1 MVGHIR
7 DLALRLHGTLRVLNA
22 EREDHLIF
30 PERNRIHDGGLD
42 FFHHERVVVL
52 NHADLRRGL
61 QRNDARQLQ
70 IVELF
75 LETLALV
82 FKIICRLRVLGKPAL
97 LRLFAQLHERRRALL
112 RELFLPGE
120 DIHRQ
125 LLEVFEVLLI
135 HLVHDRD
142 VLHERELVLV
152 QLGSNFID
160 ICLCLAVLCLHLLR
174 AHLRLA
180 EKTCDALL
188 FRFVHALELDDKARH
203 HVADFAEVARL
214 DLGERRLRKIGNVL
228 LRRRTVLQHL
238 R

>member
-1 MVGHIR
+1 M
-7 DLALRLHGTLRVLNA
+7 
-22 EREDHLIF
+22 
-30 PERNRIHDGGLD
+30 
-42 FFHHERVVVL
+42 
-52 NHADLRRGL
+52 
-61 QRNDARQLQ
+61 
-70 IVELF
+70 ELF

-160 ICLCLAVLCLHLLR
+160 VCLRLAVLCLHLLR

-180 EKTCDALL
+180 EKTRDALL

-203 HVADFAEVARL
+203 HVADFAKVARL

-238 R
+238 RRVGQIDLLGKRQHRLLLRRAQHRKIRSCLGRLFRLFDQILFLDRL